1 MLKLRLLVLGD
12 AVQVRLTISR
22 SIVVFGIAVVL
33 GLAAIIGTS
42 SYVLQQIKV
51 GGPVYERIKLG
62 NDLIADILP
71 PPEYVIEAYLEA
83 TLALRDPGLHIERR
97 ERLSQLR
104 KDYDDRREFWSK
116 SGLDPALKS
125 LLVEKSDAEVSR
137 FWRAIEEGLL
147 PALSAG
153 RIDAAV
159 TAYEATTSAY
169 KAHRAVIDEVVK
181 RTTDAN
187 TAAEASASSTV
198 STLSNAV
205 WGVSAFVVLMICAG
219 LVAVALGVVR
229 SIRSMTSA
237 MERLAGGDPDASIP
251 SASRRDEI
259 GAMAQAVLVFKD
271 NAARVRE
278 METNQ
283 SAQRILAE
291 QERKIKF
298 ARMAD
303 EFEATV
309 GGVVGIVSS
318 VSSDIEATAVTL
330 ADAARSTRTLTEGVS
345 IVSES
350 SSKSVGSAAAASE
363 EMAASVGEIGRQ
375 VDEANRITS
384 AAVGQA
390 HRTNELMAALSGAAS
405 RIGEVI
411 KMITAVAEQT
421 NLLALNATI
430 EAARAG
436 EAGRGFAVVAAEV
449 KALSAQTAKA
459 TDEIGSQITQMQAAT
474 ESSVGAIRQIGST
487 ISRLSEISATIAAAV
502 EEQGAATKEIARG
515 VQQAAD
521 GSDEVVSSIRQV
533 NRGAAD
539 TGAAA
544 DKVRHASETL
554 SGETARLTTAVRRF
568 AETIRA
574 A

>member
-1 MLKLRLLVLGD
+1 VPF
-12 AVQVRLTISR
+12 RLTISR
-22 SIVVFGIAVVL
+22 AIVVFGIAVVL

-42 SYVLQQIKV
+42 SYALQQIKV
-51 GGPVYERIKLG
+51 GGPVYDRIKLG

-83 TLALRDPGLHIERR
+83 TLALHGSAPLAEHR
-97 ERLSQLR
+97 ERLTQLR
-104 KDYDDRREFWSK
+104 KEYDDRREFWSK
-116 SGLDPALKS
+116 SKLDPTLKS
-125 LLVEKSDAEVSR
+125 LLIEKSDAEVAR
-137 FWRAIEEGLL
+137 LWRAIEQGLL
-147 PALSAG
+147 PALADG
-153 RIDAAV
+153 KTEAAV

-169 KAHRAVIDEVVK
+169 KAHRAIIDDVVK

-187 TAAEASASSTV
+187 TTAEASASSTV
-198 STLSNAV
+198 STVSNAV
-205 WGVSAFVVLMICAG
+205 WGVSAVVVLMICAG
-219 LVAVALGVVR
+219 LVGVVLGIVR
-229 SIRSMTSA
+229 PISSMTSA
-237 MERLAGGDPDASIP
+237 MQRVAGGDLDAPVP
-251 SASRRDEI
+251 SASRQDEI
-259 GAMAQAVLVFKD
+259 GAMAQAVQVFKD

-278 METNQ
+278 METEQ
-283 SAQRILAE
+283 SARRIRAE
-291 QERKIKF
+291 QERKAEF
-298 ARMAD
+298 ARMAG

-309 GGVVGIVSS
+309 GSVVGAVSS

-345 IVSES
+345 IVSEN

-375 VDEANRITS
+375 VEEANRITS

-390 HRTNELMAALSGAAS
+390 HRTNELMTALSGAAG

-436 EAGRGFAVVAAEV
+436 DAGRGFAVVAAEV

-474 ESSVGAIRQIGST
+474 EASVDAIQQIGST

-521 GSDEVVSSIRQV
+521 GSDEVVSSIREV
-533 NRGAAD
+533 NRGAVD

-554 SGETARLTTAVRRF
+554 SGETARLTTAVRHF
-568 AETIRA
+568 AEMIRA

>member
-1 MLKLRLLVLGD
+1 MLF
-12 AVQVRLTISR
+12 RLTISR
-22 SIVVFGIAVVL
+22 AIIVFGIAVVL

-42 SYVLQQIKV
+42 NYALQQIKV
-51 GGPVYERIKLG
+51 GGPVYDRIKLG

-83 TLALRDPGLHIERR
+83 TLALRDPTRHAEHR
-97 ERLSQLR
+97 ERLTQLR

-116 SGLDPALKS
+116 SGLESALKS
-125 LLVEKSDAEVSR
+125 LLIEKSDAEVGR
-137 FWRAIEEGLL
+137 FWKAIEEGLL
-147 PALSAG
+147 PALADG
-153 RIDAAV
+153 KTEAALAAYD
-159 TAYEATTSAY
+159 TATSAY
-169 KAHRAVIDEVVK
+169 KAHRAIIDDVVK
-181 RTTDAN
+181 RTSDAN

-198 STLSNAV
+198 SALSNAV
-205 WGVSAFVVLMICAG
+205 WGVSAVVVLMICAG
-219 LVAVALGVVR
+219 LIGVVLGVVR
-229 SIRSMTSA
+229 PIGAMTSA
-237 MERLAGGDPDASIP
+237 MERLAGGDLDAHVP
-251 SASRRDEI
+251 SASRQDEI
-259 GAMAQAVLVFKD
+259 GAMAQAVQVFKD

-278 METNQ
+278 METDQ
-283 SAQRILAE
+283 SAQRVRAE
-291 QERKIKF
+291 QERKAEF

-309 GGVVGIVSS
+309 GSVVGTVSS
-318 VSSDIEATAVTL
+318 VSSDIAATAVTL

-345 IVSES
+345 IASES

-390 HRTNELMAALSGAAS
+390 QRTNELVAALSGAAS

-436 EAGRGFAVVAAEV
+436 EAGRGFAVVASEV

-459 TDEIGSQITQMQAAT
+459 TDEIGTQITQMQAAT
-474 ESSVGAIRQIGST
+474 EASVEAIQQIGST
-487 ISRLSEISATIAAAV
+487 ISRLSEISTTIAAAV
-502 EEQGAATKEIARG
+502 EEQGAATREIARG

-521 GSDEVVSSIRQV
+521 GSDEVVNSIQQV
-533 NRGAAD
+533 NRGAVD
-539 TGAAA
+539 TGTAA
-544 DKVRHASETL
+544 DRVHGASKTLGVETD
-554 SGETARLTTAVRRF
+554 RLTKAVQRF

>member
-1 MLKLRLLVLGD
+1 LGD
-12 AVQVRLTISR
+12 AVPFRLTISR
-22 SIVVFGIAVVL
+22 AIVVFGIAVVL

-42 SYVLQQIKV
+42 NYALQQIKV
-51 GGPVYERIKLG
+51 GGPVYDSIKLG

-83 TLALRDPGLHIERR
+83 TLALRDSAPRAERR
-97 ERLSQLR
+97 ERLTQLR

-125 LLVEKSDAEVSR
+125 LLIEKSDAEVGR

-147 PALSAG
+147 PALAAG
-153 RIDAAV
+153 NTEAAV
-159 TAYEATTSAY
+159 TAYESITSAY
-169 KAHRAVIDEVVK
+169 KAHRAVIDDVVK

-187 TAAEASASSTV
+187 AAAEASASSTV

-205 WGVSAFVVLMICAG
+205 WAVSAAVFLMICAG
-219 LVAVALGVVR
+219 LIGVALGVVR
-229 SIRSMTSA
+229 PISSMTSA
-237 MERLAGGDPDASIP
+237 MQCVAGGDLDAPVP
-251 SASRRDEI
+251 SASRQDEI
-259 GAMAQAVLVFKD
+259 GAMAQAVQVSKD

-278 METNQ
+278 MEADQ
-283 SAQRILAE
+283 SARRVRAE
-291 QERKIKF
+291 QERKAEF

-309 GGVVGIVSS
+309 GSVVGTVSS

-330 ADAARSTRTLTEGVS
+330 ADAARSTRTLAEGVS
-345 IVSES
+345 IVSEN

-363 EMAASVGEIGRQ
+363 EMAASVDEIGRQ

-384 AAVGQA
+384 AAVGEA
-390 HRTNELMAALSGAAS
+390 HRTNELMVALSGAAG

-436 EAGRGFAVVAAEV
+436 DAGRGFAVVAAEV
-449 KALSAQTAKA
+449 KALSAQTARA
-459 TDEIGSQITQMQAAT
+459 TDEIGSQIAQMQAAT
-474 ESSVGAIRQIGST
+474 EASVGAIQQIGST

-521 GSDEVVSSIRQV
+521 GSDEVVSSIQQV
-533 NRGAAD
+533 NRGAID
-539 TGAAA
+539 TGMAA
-544 DKVRHASETL
+544 DKVSGASKTLGVETD
-554 SGETARLTTAVRRF
+554 RLTMAVRRF